1 MRSGRLHS
9 PLGLVAEVRQDR
21 FVVPPGAGLLA
32 TTEGGAG
39 GVADSGRSFVGSP
52 AAGLLR
58 IPPAGEGAQ
67 KGGDAARGREC
78 KTGRDKARLNPSPVS
93 GGGEVGALQ
102 TAALALTPALSRTRE
117 RVQDRA
123 GQAPTTQGRAG
134 CRKGGRY
141 RRPRAS
147 RRNGVVSSPAVGV
160 TPLSDRRTATGFC
173 PYNGEDPSWPA
184 KTHIWH
190 TARRARIAG
199 TGPCV
204 GLPSRHSLP
213 RT

>member
-58 IPPAGEGAQ
+58 MDR
-67 KGGDAARGREC
+67 GGRRDFQENDNA
-78 KTGRDKARLNPSPVS
+78 GRDKARLNPSPVS